1 MLQKGAERNMKI
13 SRIEVLFLLVFR
25 PKKLIERTN
34 ADYKEMNTPEAIQ
47 LKQERNQRTTQA
59 ARSINK
65 IRSSLFWSLVL
76 VAGAVLAAGV
86 IGKAYFALG
95 GARCQTAEEILQY
108 SGIGILLW
116 ATLGKAGW
124 SVQTMNGDTIPE
136 LVNEWVFRALYVLG
150 SFLLALAVSLTF
162 GASNI

>member
-1 MLQKGAERNMKI
+1 MKT
-13 SRIEVLFLLVFR
+13 SRIAALFLLVFR
-25 PKKLIERTN
+25 PRKLIERAN

-47 LKQERNQRTTQA
+47 QKQERNQRTTQA
-59 ARSINK
+59 ERSINQ
-65 IRSSLFWSLVL
+65 IRSSLFWSFAL

-86 IGKAYFALG
+86 IGRAYFALG
-95 GARCQTAEEILQY
+95 GGRCQTAEEILQY

-124 SVQTMNGDTIPE
+124 SIRTMNGDTIPE

-150 SFLLALAVSLTF
+150 SFLLALAISLAF
-162 GASNI
+162 GASNT